1 MTDWAA
7 LSLKD
12 MTRMKRDIL
21 RFLLLRGRLQGEGSA
36 SPEELLYLASAVQ
49 RSGARRVA
57 EIGFHAGFSSHAFL
71 SADPDTRVV
80 SFDLG
85 EHRCTKV
92 AKRLIDTR
100 FPTRHT
106 LIYGDSRTTVP
117 GFKAGNPAARF
128 DLVFIDGGHDYEVA
142 KADIINMK
150 PLCTQEAVVIMDDLV
165 PWMSYGEGPTQAW
178 GEAIREGIVRQEE
191 LVQDGRKRSW
201 ALGRYVL

>member
-1 MTDWAA
+1 MAIVLISIRRLEHPGSSSGRRRPGQRCRRLPRRTYNLGDLGGAG
-7 LSLKD
+7 
-12 MTRMKRDIL
+12 RN
-21 RFLLLRGRLQGEGSA
+21 RGE
-36 SPEELLYLASAVQ
+36 Q
-49 RSGARRVA
+49 RG
-57 EIGFHAGFSSHAFL
+57 
-71 SADPDTRVV
+71 VV
-80 SFDLG
+80 SFGLG